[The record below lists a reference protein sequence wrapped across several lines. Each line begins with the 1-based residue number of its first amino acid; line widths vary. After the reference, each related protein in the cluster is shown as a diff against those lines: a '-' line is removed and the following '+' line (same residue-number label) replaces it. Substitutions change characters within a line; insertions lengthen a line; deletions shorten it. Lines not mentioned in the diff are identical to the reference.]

1 MGIIVVSYQ
10 FPPPMWKLLSQ
21 ENKILAMPY
30 SDDDYDKQCEEEEI
44 LFVDGG
50 LARHEDDE
58 VYWMSNREYIR
69 YDYPLLM
76 NN

>member
-1 MGIIVVSYQ
+1 
-10 FPPPMWKLLSQ
+10 
-21 ENKILAMPY
+21 MPY

>member
-1 MGIIVVSYQ
+1 
-10 FPPPMWKLLSQ
+10 MWKLLSQ

-50 LARHEDDE
+50 LVRHEDDE
-58 VYWMSNREYIR
+58 VYWTSNREYIR

-76 NN
+76 NNWQIW